1 MIIYGWTIIKHN
13 EEGMPIEVENI
24 GNRLF
29 DIAENLKD
37 GASLSKSRRENKSI
51 RRRIRRRKHRIERV
65 KKLILKYNILTN
77 QEIENLYNNTYDGN
91 IYSLRINGLDKKLTN
106 LDLSRILI
114 NMVKKRGYK
123 SNVELDEEAKDEDGK
138 VLTNTKDN
146 KKIMKEKG
154 YRSISEMYLQD
165 SKFKKFLPNNIVIN
179 KIRNTT
185 GKYESTVLRSQIR
198 EEIMLILNKQKQ
210 LNPLISSSFIKEYL
224 EIFDSQR
231 AYDEGTQ
238 KRYSTKQID
247 KMLGKCIYEKK
258 NRAVKASYSYEY
270 FDLLKQLNNII
281 IEKTIIKNEF
291 KKTERRKFTKEE
303 RKKLINLAKYQSIIR
318 YYDIRQELELSEY
331 ERFVNI
337 KYSSISEFSNS
348 INRSAEQ
355 KEKIEGFPAYFKI
368 KQMLYYI
375 DSNIIDSLSINQLN
389 DIAYILTVYKSNEK
403 RIEQFNLK
411 NINLPM
417 NAIQE
422 LLKISFND
430 ISYISLEAINK
441 LIPLL
446 EDGFTY
452 NEALEKVYPIIS
464 TNISNL
470 NNEILNPVCRRAIS
484 QSIKVIKAITLNYGK
499 PDSINIIFNY
509 NLGQNKINRNNI
521 KKIKQE
527 NLLKTSKI
535 KEELI
540 SLEIEPTGKNI
551 LKYKLW
557 KEQSN
562 YCIYSGKRIDLKDL
576 FTDKVKVDYI
586 IPFYM
591 CFDDTYKNKILAFSD
606 EIEQKKDLLPYL
618 YILNSK
624 KDIKEYE
631 TRVEMLIREYSKK
644 IRLLKSNITKNEIIS
659 WRNRNIQDKQYL
671 SKWIINYLNENIEFQ
686 ECEMYNKKILT
697 ISPNLVSYIRRK
709 LEIANDVPTSLVV
722 STVSHELLSQI
733 ILYNKNYYINKTAFP
748 FPWSNFQNSLKK
760 LPYIHVS
767 RSPRRKA
774 KGSAHDETLRS
785 MKICKDSI
793 KSISRIP
800 IKKLKLNSNGEINGF
815 STESRKNDLNLYN
828 SLKEKLEMSG
838 GEGSNAFISTFY
850 RVKNDKTLGLPVNKV
865 KVEANTKLPVI
876 LKNNTIATN
885 GTIIRLDIFKVKD
898 IGFYFIPI
906 YVADTIKKK
915 LPRKACLSQKPYKD
929 WTIMND
935 NNFIFSI
942 YPRDLIYIK
951 SKEPIK
957 LHSIDD
963 ESEISVNETFA
974 YYIRADISSATISIS
989 NENNKYIA
997 KIGIKTL
1004 IDLKKYDVDILG
1016 NYHEIKIPQKRL
1028 NFNINNN
1035 NKKY

>member
-1 MIIYGWTIIKHN
+1 MILYGWTIIKHN
-13 EEGMPIEVENI
+13 EEGMPVEVENV

-37 GASLSKSRRENKSI
+37 GTSLSKSRRENKSI

-77 QEIENLYNNTYDGN
+77 QEIENLYNPTYDGN
-91 IYSLRINGLDKKLTN
+91 IYRLRINGLDKKLSN

-123 SNVELDEEAKDEDGK
+123 SNVELDEETKDEDGK
-138 VLTNTKDN
+138 VLTATKDN

-165 SKFKKFLPNNIVIN
+165 SKFKRFLPNNIVIN

-198 EEIMLILNKQKQ
+198 EEIMLILNKQNQ
-210 LNPLISSSFIKEYL
+210 LNPLISSSFIKEYF

-231 AYDEGTQ
+231 NYDEGTQ

-281 IEKTIIKNEF
+281 IEKTIIKNGF

-303 RKKLINLAKYQSIIR
+303 IKKLINLAKYQSIIR

-337 KYSSISEFSNS
+337 KYSSISEFSTS

-368 KQMLYYI
+368 KQTLYYNNP
-375 DSNIIDSLSINQLN
+375 NIIEKLSISQLN

-403 RIEQFNLK
+403 RIEQFNFK

-417 NAIQE
+417 NVIQD

-446 EDGFTY
+446 ENGFTY
-452 NEALEKVYPIIS
+452 NEALDKVYPTIS

-470 NNEILNPVCRRAIS
+470 NSEILNPVCRRAIS

-499 PDSINIIFNY
+499 PDSINIMFNC
-509 NLGQNKINRNNI
+509 NLGQSKINRNNI

-540 SLEIEPTGKNI
+540 SLEIKQTGKNI

-562 YCIYSGKRIDLKDL
+562 YCIYSGKRIDIKEL

-591 CFDDTYKNKILAFSD
+591 CFDDTYKNKILAFSN
-606 EIEQKKDLLPYL
+606 EIEQKKDLLPYV
-618 YILNSK
+618 YILNSQ
-624 KDIKEYE
+624 KDVKEYE

-671 SKWIINYLNENIEFQ
+671 SKWIINYLNKNIEFQ

-709 LEIANDVPTSLVV
+709 LKIENNVPTSLVV
-722 STVSHELLSQI
+722 STVSHELLRQI

-748 FPWSNFQNSLKK
+748 FPWSNFQNNLKN

-785 MKICKDSI
+785 IKICKDSI

-815 STESRKNDLNLYN
+815 SAESRKNDLNLYN
-828 SLKEKLEMSG
+828 SLKEKLEISG
-838 GEGSNAFISTFY
+838 GEGSNAFITTFY
-850 RVKNDKTLGLPVNKV
+850 RVKTDQTLGLPVNKV

-898 IGFYFIPI
+898 RGFYFIPI
-906 YVADTIKKK
+906 YVADTIKKE

-929 WTIMND
+929 WAIMND

-942 YPRDLIYIK
+942 YPKDLIYIK
-951 SKEPIK
+951 SKEPIR
-957 LHSIDD
+957 LRSIND

-974 YYIRADISSATISIS
+974 YYIRADISSATINIS
-989 NENNKYIA
+989 NEDNKYIA

-1016 NYHEIKIPQKRL
+1016 NYHKIKIPQKRMS
-1028 NFNINNN
+1028 FNINNN